1 MRRSRQSDDTFAS
14 LISLN
19 LQNAVAVRSTFLNPD
34 IKENLAHEHS
44 RHWPGLSICGRPPN
58 DRDFQ
63 RQ

>member
-44 RHWPGLSICGRPPN
+44 TLAWPLDLWSPS
-58 DRDFQ
+58 Q
-63 RQ
+63 